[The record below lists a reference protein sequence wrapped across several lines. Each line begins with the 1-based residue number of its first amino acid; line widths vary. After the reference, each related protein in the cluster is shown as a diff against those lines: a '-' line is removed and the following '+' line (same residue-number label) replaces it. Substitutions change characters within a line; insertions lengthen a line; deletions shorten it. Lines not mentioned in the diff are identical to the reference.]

1 MDQSKPD
8 ERIEKL
14 AMKVNLNIR
23 YKLGTSFIGY
33 ESLVRQRESPLNLH
47 LVAMIIRCSF
57 VSSSVQIMQHTI
69 SFVLF
74 LFISQMPLMQKSFI
88 FLDQELSKI
97 LLFWTQSNHCSWNHS
112 ESEQHGIKA
121 EIGNSE
127 WTKSLILRTASVCEP
142 APWHEQWTY

>member
-14 AMKVNLNIR
+14 AMKVNLNIS

-74 LFISQMPLMQKSFI
+74 LFISQMPLRWCRKASFFSIKNCKKYYFSERNPITVGEIILKASNMVLKQKSEILNGQSHWYF
-88 FLDQELSKI
+88 EL
-97 LLFWTQSNHCSWNHS
+97 LQSVN
-112 ESEQHGIKA
+112 
-121 EIGNSE
+121 
-127 WTKSLILRTASVCEP
+127 
-142 APWHEQWTY
+142 